1 MQTLPQQKG
10 RHLDCHEI
18 VQCSLFTTVAVH
30 IFSQYSLITIVHHCS
45 QYSQL
50 FTIFT
55 TVQYYAK
62 LTSWHK
68 CSTVQEVML
77 SSHHQQSIISSSAS
91 KEVNRHHQQHL
102 PDLQGVFF
110 LADLLCSRGRYW
122 PGREEGVGKI
132 VGKDCRE
139 ELSEQSGFSF
149 QFIYNFL
156 VTVLCGKFE
165 NSCISMPK
173 FPDLEQANVIK

>member
-1 MQTLPQQKG
+1 MKSFNV
-10 RHLDCHEI
+10 H
-18 VQCSLFTTVAVH
+18 CSPLSLFTSSHNIHWSQLFTTVH
-30 IFSQYSLITIVHHCS
+30 NIHNCS

-110 LADLLCSRGRYW
+110 FSWLTLLEGKVLAGERGRCW
-122 PGREEGVGKI
+122 KDSRERLSGRI
-132 VGKDCRE
+132 VRAKW
-139 ELSEQSGFSF
+139 F
-149 QFIYNFL
+149 QFSIHL
-156 VTVLCGKFE
+156 
-165 NSCISMPK
+165 
-173 FPDLEQANVIK
+173 